1 MSDHATAAE
10 RRRHR
15 RRRVDFYKELGKFA
29 GLIGCV
35 SAAVL
40 GQAELIGEP
49 YRHWLTVTAIICTA
63 VWAYCMRP
71 KGMKALA
78 AMFKR

>member
-1 MSDHATAAE
+1 MTTPSAE
-10 RRRHR
+10 RRRLR
-15 RRRVDFYKELGKFA
+15 RRHRNFYRELGKFA

-49 YRHWLTVTAIICTA
+49 FRHYVTVMAIVCTAI
-63 VWAYCMRP
+63 WAYCMKP
-71 KGMKALA
+71 SSFKAVTAFL
-78 AMFKR
+78 KRA